1 MKKVVCCGALNFG
14 GKPPGGEFLEK
25 LREEGY
31 DFVFP
36 IGPVGKPLSEEER
49 NRVFEA
55 LKDADGFIPGGIYVS
70 EEVLNR
76 APQLKA
82 LVFSGTGYSTFIDVD
97 ACKRRGVDIGFC
109 PGANAVAVSEFASA
123 LLVSGIKNIP
133 WFNAQ
138 VKDGGFWTPLST
150 PDIYDKVLGFWGLG
164 NVGFRLAR
172 IMHHGYGCKILYQ
185 DQIPKPEAEE
195 LLGAGERSFEELLAE
210 SDVFI
215 VGVLLTEETTGM
227 INAERIAR
235 MKDGAILLNFARSEI
250 VDTPA
255 ALAALESGK
264 LSKYITD
271 VFHADTAA
279 REEVLKWRGKY
290 PGDDKLIVTPH
301 TCFFAPSTGRRM
313 EVMVL
318 DTMKKLLNGEDIP
331 NKVRY

>member
-1 MKKVVCCGALNFG
+1 M
-14 GKPPGGEFLEK
+14 
-25 LREEGY
+25 REEGF

-36 IGPVGKPLSEEER
+36 VKTVGKPLSDEEQER
-49 NRVFEA
+49 VCAA

-70 EEVLNR
+70 DEVLSR
-76 APQLKA
+76 APRLKA
-82 LVFSGTGYSTFIDVD
+82 LVFSGTGYSTFIDVE
-97 ACKRRGVDIGFC
+97 ACKRRGVDIGYC

-138 VKDGGFWTPLST
+138 VKGNAFWTPQST

-164 NVGFRLAR
+164 NVGFKLAR
-172 IMHHGYGCKILYQ
+172 IMRHGYGCKILYQ
-185 DQIPKPEAEE
+185 DQIPKPQAKEVLDAE
-195 LLGAGERSFEELLAE
+195 ERSFEELLAE

-215 VGVLLTEETTGM
+215 VGVLLTPETTGM
-227 INAERIAR
+227 INEERITR

-255 ALAALESGK
+255 VLKALETGK

-271 VFHADTAA
+271 VFHGDTAA
-279 REEVLKWRGKY
+279 RDEVVKWKGKY

-301 TCFFAPSTGRRM
+301 TCFYAPSTGRQM

-318 DTMKKLLNGEDIP
+318 DTMKKLLRGEDIP
-331 NKVRY
+331 NKVR

>member
-1 MKKVVCCGALNFG
+1 MKKVVCCGSLNFG
-14 GKPPGGEFLEK
+14 GGAPNEEFLRG
-25 LREEGY
+25 LREEGF

-36 IGPVGKPLSEEER
+36 IGPVGKPLGDEEK

-55 LKDADGFIPGGIYVS
+55 LEDADGFIPGGIYVS
-70 EEVLNR
+70 EAVLNR
-76 APQLKA
+76 APRLKA
-82 LVFSGTGYSTFIDVD
+82 LVFSGVGYSSFIDVE
-97 ACKRRGVDIGFC
+97 ACKRRGVEVGFC
-109 PGANAVAVSEFASA
+109 PGANAVAVAEFASA

-138 VKDGGFWTPLST
+138 VKGSAFWSPQST

-172 IMHHGYGCKILYQ
+172 IMRYGYGCKILFKNRSS
-185 DQIPKPEAEE
+185 KPEAKEVLDAE
-195 LLGAGERSFEELLAE
+195 ERSFEELLAE

-215 VGVLLTEETTGM
+215 VGVSLTEETAGM
-227 INAERIAR
+227 INEERIAR

-255 ALAALESGK
+255 VLKALETGK

-271 VFHADTAA
+271 VFHSDTVA
-279 REEVLKWRGKY
+279 REEAVKWKGKY

-301 TCFFAPSTGRRM
+301 TCFFAPSTGRQM
-313 EVMVL
+313 EAMVL
-318 DTMKKLLNGEDIP
+318 DTMKKLLRGEDIP
-331 NKVRY
+331 NKAR